1 MAQNKESEANG
12 FEELMVELGAVTDG
26 MKKTKEEMDAK
37 YKELH
42 ARFDGVKNDDSELKA
57 QVKKTADEYAGLVAK
72 FQSLGEQ
79 MDDVKKQ
86 LDAPIHR
93 NEKDLADSDRKA
105 AIELQKRAF
114 LSKNMGATE
123 DDFKADLDNLVTP
136 SVYRQLCRKML
147 EVGIKSKSEVIR
159 NFTADEKKA
168 FDMASLDIAFFSPE
182 MLGLEI
188 DCNIECWSLT
198 DLYGQ
203 ETVSRSTFMYPKI
216 ESYGDIGSY
225 DCDAKCDAELGP
237 EGNIRYLN
245 GKTYDFRGVFCFQK
259 KVLQEANYDLLGFM
273 LRAAQRSYRINRNQA
288 LITGDGINQP
298 LGWLT
303 ADCFRKI
310 ATPQRS
316 NGTEGNMPSFN
327 HVDYRRFI
335 AAHPVEYG
343 SVVATMHQNIF
354 AYLASAV
361 DSTGRFIFGDGDM
374 TFSPDAVRDRI
385 RISNCLPDAT
395 EGGTRGDVEN
405 PFVVGAFLLAAANWE
420 MAYKAVSRK
429 PMFMEQYEG
438 GTTAW
443 CVKYQFGAED
453 GGFVGCCPAGQ
464 TLVVGGPAA

>member
-1 MAQNKESEANG
+1 MTKESQENG
-12 FEELMVELGAVTDG
+12 IEELVGELTKAVDS
-26 MKKTKEEMDAK
+26 MEKTKKDMDDK
-37 YKELH
+37 YRELH
-42 ARFDGVKNDDSELKA
+42 AAFDGRKTDHGELEKSVKEHAKEYAALATQFQALGGQVDELK
-57 QVKKTADEYAGLVAK
+57 K
-72 FQSLGEQ
+72 Q
-79 MDDVKKQ
+79 M
-86 LDAPIHR
+86 DAPIHR
-93 NEKDLADSDRKA
+93 SEKDLEDSDRKA
-105 AIELQKRAF
+105 AIELQKRIF
-114 LSKNMGATE
+114 LSKNVGVTD
-123 DDFKADLDNLVTP
+123 DDFQENLDELVPAKT
-136 SVYRQLCRKML
+136 YRALCRKL
-147 EVGIKSKSEVIR
+147 TEVGIKSKAEIVRGLS
-159 NFTADEKKA
+159 ADERKA

-203 ETVSRSTFMYPKI
+203 ESVSRSTFMYPKI
-216 ESYGDIGSY
+216 ESYGAIGSY

-273 LRAAQRSYRINRNQA
+273 MRAAQRSYRINRNQA

-310 ATPQRS
+310 ATPQRAH
-316 NGTEGNMPSFN
+316 GTDAAQPSFN

-395 EGGTRGDVEN
+395 EGGTLGDVAN
-405 PFVVGAFLLAAANWE
+405 PFVVGSFLLAAANWE
-420 MAYKAVSRK
+420 MAYKAVSKRS
-429 PMFMEQYEG
+429 MFMEQYEG

-464 TLVVGGPAA
+464 TLVVGGPN

>member
-1 MAQNKESEANG
+1 M
-12 FEELMVELGAVTDG
+12 
-26 MKKTKEEMDAK
+26 TKEIETSLDDLH
-37 YKELH
+37 KELETVVGSIEKTGKAMDEKYRELH
-42 ARFDGVKNDDSELKA
+42 NRFDGVKKDNEEVA
-57 QVKKTADEYAGLVAK
+57 TAVKKGAEEYAQLTADL
-72 FQSLGEQ
+72 QSLGSQ
-79 MDDVKKQ
+79 LDDIKKQ
-86 LDAPIHR
+86 MDAPIFR
-93 NEKDLADSDRKA
+93 GEKALADSDRKA
-105 AIELQKRAF
+105 AIELQKRIFFA
-114 LSKNMGATE
+114 KNAGVTE
-123 DDFKADLDNLVTP
+123 DDFKEDLENLVP
-136 SVYRQLCRKML
+136 ASVYRSLCRKMT
-147 EVGIKSKSEVIR
+147 EVGLKSKAQVVRDLTE
-159 NFTADEKKA
+159 TEKKA

-298 LGWLT
+298 LGWLS

-310 ATPQRS
+310 ATPQR
-316 NGTEGNMPSFN
+316 NIGTGTEQPSFN

-361 DSTGRFIFGDGDM
+361 DNTGRFIFGDGDM

-395 EGGTRGDVEN
+395 EGGTLGDATN
-405 PFVVGAFLLAAANWE
+405 PFVTGAFLLAAANWE
-420 MAYKAVSRK
+420 MAYKAVSKR

-464 TLVVGGPAA
+464 TLVVG

>member
-1 MAQNKESEANG
+1 MTKELETSL
-12 FEELMVELGAVTDG
+12 EELH
-26 MKKTKEEMDAK
+26 
-37 YKELH
+37 KELETVAGSIEKTGKAMEDKYRELH
-42 ARFDGVKNDDSELKA
+42 NHFDGVKKDNAEIENA
-57 QVKKTADEYAGLVAK
+57 VKKGAAEYAELAANL
-72 FQSLGEQ
+72 QSLGSQ
-79 MDDVKKQ
+79 MDDIKKQ
-86 LDAPIHR
+86 LDAPIFKGG
-93 NEKDLADSDRKA
+93 KDLADADRKA
-105 AIELQKRAF
+105 AIELQKRIFFA
-114 LSKNMGATE
+114 KTAGATE
-123 DDFKADLDNLVTP
+123 DDFKEDVENLVP
-136 SVYRQLCRKML
+136 AHVYRALCRKMT
-147 EVGIKSKSEVIR
+147 EVGIKSKAEVIR
-159 NFTADEKKA
+159 GLNADERKA

-182 MLGLEI
+182 MLGIEI

-216 ESYGDIGSY
+216 ESYGAIGSY

-273 LRAAQRSYRINRNQA
+273 MRAAQRSYRINRNQA

-310 ATPQRS
+310 ATPQRNLGS
-316 NGTEGNMPSFN
+316 DVLQPSFN

-354 AYLASAV
+354 AYLASAT

-395 EGGTRGDVEN
+395 EGGTRGDATN
-405 PFVVGAFLLAAANWE
+405 PFVPGAFLLAAANWE
-420 MAYKAVSRK
+420 MAYKAVSKR

-438 GTTAW
+438 ATTAW

-464 TLVVGGPAA
+464 TLVVG